1 MRPGL
6 LGAEL
11 LLPVRSG
18 GHVFSACR
26 GTQCA
31 AYLSGCQKGEEDVCP
46 EYLCRQ
52 AVQPMQN
59 LCGPL
64 QTMQIPCLSVKM

>member
-31 AYLSGCQKGEEDVCP
+31 AHLSGCQKGEEDGQMAGV
-46 EYLCRQ
+46 
-52 AVQPMQN
+52 
-59 LCGPL
+59 PL
-64 QTMQIPCLSVKM
+64 QAGCAAVWPLANHADTMSEC